1 MQAIKGTFDL
11 NGLMY
16 SYSGEVPEPVVF
28 AYSKHIYVRLTINDA
43 DGKPAVAMPIM
54 ASVDTAGKQINE
66 RRYTNTAGQVTF
78 DIARI
83 IQMSTDNRE
92 RELVDLIFSRNETRR
107 QWLASS
113 VRLRLGI
120 DNYSAIIYDNIMEAV
135 NGAVSSDEQ
144 WLTSPVS
151 MKYWRGL
158 PHTFDFLNVDTIEA
172 SSDGAS
178 FSPMS
183 WVPGN
188 STLRQIPIMRS
199 KTEGIV
205 AGVRHSKRIK
215 ADGIGISNGVIV
227 PSVNQVNIEIDS
239 FCGDLSRYTYLRWL
253 GRHGEVFYWLFR
265 NGTQTT
271 AVKSERHSIA
281 LREDVR
287 EGATLLN
294 GIRKEPTREVSR
306 AIASEYVSRE
316 HYKVLS
322 SVISSPCVDMYLGN
336 VDGEDLWKRVDVA
349 DGSVAE
355 NMKRAGGRVYSVTLS
370 INIGD

>member
-11 NGLMY
+11 NGMTY

-28 AYSKHIYVRLTINDA
+28 AYSRHIYVRLTINDA
-43 DGKPAVAMPIM
+43 DGKPAAAMPIM
-54 ASVDTAGKQINE
+54 ATVDTAGKQINE

-78 DIARI
+78 NIARI
-83 IQMSTDNRE
+83 IQMMTDNRE
-92 RELVDLIFSRNETRR
+92 RELTDLIFSRNETRR
-107 QWLASS
+107 QWLANSA
-113 VRLRLGI
+113 RLRLGA
-120 DNYSAIIYDNIMEAV
+120 DNYSVIIYDNMMEAV

-151 MKYWRGL
+151 LKFWRGL
-158 PHTFDFLNVDTIEA
+158 PHTFDFLNVDTIEV
-172 SSDGAS
+172 SSDGSS
-178 FSPMS
+178 FSQMS
-183 WVPGN
+183 WVPGAA
-188 STLRQIPIMRS
+188 TLRQFPIMRS
-199 KTEGIV
+199 KTELFTAGTRKSLKIRANGLGIAYGKV
-205 AGVRHSKRIK
+205 VNST
-215 ADGIGISNGVIV
+215 
-227 PSVNQVNIEIDS
+227 NQVNIELDS

-253 GRHGEVFYWLFR
+253 GRHGEVFYWLFK

-271 AVKSERHSIA
+271 AVKSERHSIV

-294 GIRKEPTREVSR
+294 GIRKELTREVSR
-306 AIASEYVSRE
+306 AIASDYVSRE